1 MKRKR
6 NLILLIVVLAVLGG
20 VYFYLSKKPVKDNN
34 PAKDDNPAKET
45 KSSIEISSVD
55 KDKISKITLQN
66 SKEKELTFEKEV
78 RTVKETK
85 EKTADTDKSGKGKDT
100 KATKD
105 QKEKDK
111 KPKTET
117 VWKNTTYIPVK
128 LDQSKVEDLARVFS
142 SLVADDLVEKNPKN
156 LSIYGLDKPAATGTA
171 LLDDGKKIVLYL
183 GDKTAEGNTHYLM
196 KEGDPRVFTVYSSN
210 GEKLGDSLAD
220 YRDKS
225 LPQIDLTSMSY
236 LYLSGEGQKE
246 IEIKKSDQSK
256 EEAQYGLGAFQLVKP
271 YKQPRNI
278 DSSKLDPKLEGVSS
292 LAIKDFVD
300 DQPADPAKYGLDHPK
315 RHFILKDETNT
326 LDLLFGNSP
335 DEETIY
341 FKTADSDSVYTM
353 EKSLTD
359 FMNIKPMEIADKF
372 ALIVNIEDVDKVVL
386 EGKGETHTLS
396 MTRRTEKAKEKD
408 KEDEVVTTYFLDGKK
423 KEEDPFKDFYQ
434 SLIGIVV
441 DAEKDHTAQG
451 QPDFKI
457 TYYLNKGSRPER
469 NVAFIPYDD
478 NYYSVVQ
485 DGDMESEFLITRKR
499 LDWVMNDL
507 ANLMAGKTKD
517 KD

>member
-20 VYFYLSKKPVKDNN
+20 VYFYLSRKPVKD
-34 PAKDDNPAKET
+34 DTPAKET

-78 RTVKETK
+78 RAVEETK
-85 EKTADTDKSGKGKDT
+85 EKTADGDKSGDGKD
-100 KATKD
+100 KKENKD
-105 QKEKDK
+105 EKEEDK

-142 SLVADDLVEKNPKN
+142 SLVADDLVEKDPKD

-171 LLDDGKKIVLYL
+171 LLDDGKKIVLHL
-183 GDKTAEGNTHYLM
+183 GDKTAEGNTNYLM

-236 LYLSGEGQKE
+236 LYLSGEGQQE
-246 IEIKKSDQSK
+246 IEIKKADQSE

-271 YKQPRNI
+271 YKRPRNI
-278 DSSKLDPKLEGVSS
+278 DSSKLDPKLEGVSN

-300 DQPADPAKYGLDHPK
+300 DQPTDPGKYGLDHPK
-315 RHFILKDETNT
+315 RHFILKDEANT

-335 DEETIY
+335 DDETIY
-341 FKTADSDSVYTM
+341 FRTADSDSVYTM

-359 FMNIKPMEIADKF
+359 FMDIKPMDIADKF
-372 ALIVNIEDVDKVVL
+372 ALIVNI
-386 EGKGETHTLS
+386 
-396 MTRRTEKAKEKD
+396 
-408 KEDEVVTTYFLDGKK
+408 
-423 KEEDPFKDFYQ
+423 
-434 SLIGIVV
+434 
-441 DAEKDHTAQG
+441 
-451 QPDFKI
+451 
-457 TYYLNKGSRPER
+457 
-469 NVAFIPYDD
+469 
-478 NYYSVVQ
+478 
-485 DGDMESEFLITRKR
+485 
-499 LDWVMNDL
+499 
-507 ANLMAGKTKD
+507 
-517 KD
+517 